1 MPRILVIGASG
12 QLGSELTQELKN
24 IIGEDNVV
32 ASDRNI
38 SATSSRQGLFET
50 LDVLDGDLLYK
61 IVNKHKITQIYHLAA
76 ILSAVGEQHPKQAW
90 TLNIDGLINVLDVAK
105 EKKLDKIFW
114 PSSIAV
120 FGPNTPVNHTP
131 QNTIMDPLTVYGI
144 SKLAGERWCEYYFH
158 NYGVDTRSLRYPG
171 LIGYKSPAGGG
182 TTDYAVDIYHKAI
195 NKKPFECFL
204 KEDTA
209 LPMMYMPDA
218 IRSTIELMKA
228 DKVKIKVRSSYN
240 INAMSFTP
248 KEVANSIKMHIP
260 DFKISYQ
267 PDFRQDIADSW
278 PRLIDDSCARKDWG
292 WNPEFDLNKMTKD
305 ILENLKNLKS
315 TAILNTD

>member
-1 MPRILVIGASG
+1 M
-12 QLGSELTQELKN
+12 GSELTQELKN

-120 FGPNTPVNHTP
+120 FGPNTSVNHTP

-182 TTDYAVDIYHKAI
+182 TTDYCGGYLSQS
-195 NKKPFECFL
+195 NK
-204 KEDTA
+204 
-209 LPMMYMPDA
+209 
-218 IRSTIELMKA
+218 
-228 DKVKIKVRSSYN
+228 
-240 INAMSFTP
+240 
-248 KEVANSIKMHIP
+248 
-260 DFKISYQ
+260 
-267 PDFRQDIADSW
+267 
-278 PRLIDDSCARKDWG
+278 
-292 WNPEFDLNKMTKD
+292 
-305 ILENLKNLKS
+305 
-315 TAILNTD
+315 

>member
-24 IIGEDNVV
+24 IIGE
-32 ASDRNI
+32 DRNI

-120 FGPNTPVNHTP
+120 FGPKTPVNHTP

-248 KEVANSIKMHIP
+248 KEVADSIKMHIP
-260 DFKISYQ
+260 DFKISYH

-305 ILENLKNLKS
+305 ILENLINLKS

>member
-228 DKVKIKVRSSYN
+228 DKVKIKVRSGYN
-240 INAMSFTP
+240 IGAMSFTP

-260 DFKISYQ
+260 DFKISYH

-305 ILENLKNLKS
+305 ILENLKKLKS